1 MNSGIIYPYAW
12 DTIKILR
19 YMISLENIKIV

>member
-1 MNSGIIYPYAW
+1 MSSGMIHPYDW

-19 YMISLENIKIV
+19 YMVSSENIKIV